1 VDDSRTADSVNPADR
16 PASIAIAIGI
26 SVAGVAPFIIQP
38 VYLGAL
44 ADHLHF
50 SSEQLGF
57 VAGSEI
63 SGSVIASIA
72 AFFWVKRWNWRVV
85 AAFALS
91 FIFLGNLASAWVTD
105 FHVLAITRFLT
116 GVFGLG
122 TAYALAVA
130 AVSDSQKLNRNFSLA
145 VVGQV
150 SVGVLA
156 FALLPPQIEAWGVK
170 AVFVPLAIL
179 GLVMLPAL
187 GRLPRSR
194 RERPAVAR
202 SAAAGSSVPAWLAL
216 GCQWV
221 WYVGTGGVW
230 AFIERLGVDAGIEHA
245 AVGRALAVGMALGL
259 AGAFGAAAIGD
270 RFGRILPLTIA
281 LLGQAAS
288 IWLIAGVGVPN
299 DYLVAVTLFNICWNL
314 ALPFVLG
321 TAATADT
328 SGRLIVLLPMAQTT
342 ALVIGSVTAG
352 IVIGRFGLGAV
363 LYQGAI
369 SIFLALLIYIAV
381 VNMITARER
390 AEA

>member
-1 VDDSRTADSVNPADR
+1 
-16 PASIAIAIGI
+16 
-26 SVAGVAPFIIQP
+26 
-38 VYLGAL
+38 
-44 ADHLHF
+44 
-50 SSEQLGF
+50 
-57 VAGSEI
+57 
-63 SGSVIASIA
+63 
-72 AFFWVKRWNWRVV
+72 
-85 AAFALS
+85 
-91 FIFLGNLASAWVTD
+91 
-105 FHVLAITRFLT
+105 
-116 GVFGLG
+116 
-122 TAYALAVA
+122 
-130 AVSDSQKLNRNFSLA
+130 
-145 VVGQV
+145 
-150 SVGVLA
+150 
-156 FALLPPQIEAWGVK
+156 
-170 AVFVPLAIL
+170 
-179 GLVMLPAL
+179 
-187 GRLPRSR
+187 
-194 RERPAVAR
+194 
-202 SAAAGSSVPAWLAL
+202 
-216 GCQWV
+216 
-221 WYVGTGGVW
+221 
-230 AFIERLGVDAGIEHA
+230 
-245 AVGRALAVGMALGL
+245 MALGL

>member
-1 VDDSRTADSVNPADR
+1 M
-16 PASIAIAIGI
+16 SIAVAIGI
-26 SVAGVAPFIIQP
+26 SMAGTAPFIIQP

-44 ADHLHF
+44 ADHLQF

-85 AAFALS
+85 AAFALA
-91 FIFLGNLASAWVTD
+91 FTFLGNLASAWVTD
-105 FHVLAITRFLT
+105 FHLMAATRFLT
-116 GVFGLG
+116 GVLGLG

-130 AVSDSQKLNRNFSLA
+130 AVSDTQKLNRNFSLA
-145 VVGQV
+145 IVGQV

-156 FALLPPQIEAWGVK
+156 FALLPPHIEAWGLK
-170 AVFVPLAIL
+170 AVFVPLALL

-187 GRLPRSR
+187 RHLPRSR
-194 RERPAVAR
+194 MERSAVEH
-202 SAAAGSSVPAWLAL
+202 SAAAGSTVPAWLAL

-221 WYVGTGGVW
+221 WYVGIGGLW

-245 AVGRALAVGMALGL
+245 AVGRGLAVGMAVSL

-270 RFGRILPLTIA
+270 RFGRILPLTVA

-288 IWLIAGVGVPN
+288 IWMIAGVGVPN
-299 DYLVAVTLFNICWNL
+299 DFLVAVTLFNICWNL
-314 ALPFVLG
+314 ALPFILG
-321 TAATADT
+321 TAAIADT

-342 ALVIGSVTAG
+342 ALVVGPVTAG
-352 IVIGRFGLGAV
+352 ILIGEFGLWAV
-363 LYQGAI
+363 LYQAAAAI
-369 SIFLALLIYIAV
+369 FVAILIYYVV

-390 AEA
+390 DEALSRRNPCHR